1 MARDFPNQQWKWLI
15 VDIEDGSVTGTDDD
29 KAAAEF
35 ARSEQNIVIERN
47 TCQIYA
53 GYNGYNAAVDSNGD
67 YFPDVENIRE
77 QTVYKFD

>member
-1 MARDFPNQQWKWLI
+1 MPRDFPNTQWKWLI
-15 VDIEDGSVTGTDDD
+15 VDIEDGSVQGTDSD

-35 ARSEQNIVIERN
+35 ALSDQNIVIERN

-53 GYNGYNAAVDSNGD
+53 GSNAMLDINGD
-67 YFPDVENIRE
+67 YVPEVENIRE